1 MHGSPE
7 PARKLLMADPNDQ
20 PATDATEVQ
29 LLERW
34 KNGDESAAK
43 EIVERY
49 VTRLIALARTRLSA
63 KLRRR
68 VDPEDVVQS
77 AYRSFFRH
85 AADDRYVLD
94 RSGDLWR
101 LLAAIVMNKLHGQV
115 EFHTAQKRSIRMEE
129 SQASPG
135 ADNAS
140 FINPAPFAKQPTVS
154 EVLGVNEELQR
165 TMHDLPENHQKILE
179 MRLQGHNVPEIA
191 EEIGRSERTVR
202 RALENVRNLLE
213 HRLSGDGQ
221 S

>member
-1 MHGSPE
+1 
-7 PARKLLMADPNDQ
+7 MADASDQ
-20 PATDATEVQ
+20 PLTEASEEQ

-34 KNGDESAAK
+34 KSGEETAAK

-85 AADDRYVLD
+85 AADDRYVLN

-115 EFHTAQKRSIRMEE
+115 EFHSAKKRSIRMEE
-129 SQASPG
+129 SRMYPAG
-135 ADNAS
+135 ENNS
-140 FINPAPFAKQPTVS
+140 FVNPAVFAKHPTTS
-154 EVLGVNEELQR
+154 EMLGVNEELQR

-179 MRLQGHNVPEIA
+179 MRLQGHNVSDIA

-213 HRLSGDGQ
+213 QRLSGDSQ